1 MTTTAEWVKIK
12 QWLLGAK
19 SIIETLKAKENATE
33 NDVRE
38 AICTYIQHRY
48 MLDRCPK
55 PQESIYVQ
63 AEESAAIMAGLPQ
76 KQLHEMEAVS
86 GCTGAKSAMVKKVLL
101 LMSLNE
107 MMGWHLSEKTCM
119 EMETVQDIIDFAYH
133 YRYVTDMHN
142 KLSNK

>member
-1 MTTTAEWVKIK
+1 MTTTAKWVKIK

-48 MLDRCPK
+48 MLDRCQK
-55 PQESIYVQ
+55 PQESIYVL

-76 KQLHEMEAVS
+76 KQLH
-86 GCTGAKSAMVKKVLL
+86 
-101 LMSLNE
+101 
-107 MMGWHLSEKTCM
+107 

>member
-1 MTTTAEWVKIK
+1 MTTKEEWEKIK

-19 SIIETLKAKENATE
+19 SIIEALKAKKNITE
-33 NDVRE
+33 ADVRD

-48 MLDRCPK
+48 MLGRCPE
-55 PQESIYVQ
+55 PQESIYAL

-107 MMGWHLSEKTCM
+107 MMAWHLSEDACM
-119 EMETVQDIIDFAYH
+119 EMETVQDIIDFAYN
-133 YRYVTDMHN
+133 N
-142 KLSNK
+142 KKRKMKGEL